1 MERAEVLNL
10 MSKLEKLLGEFAKE
24 NNIEFRHEGVKYT
37 STQFHSKFIFSALD
51 ENKERVVD
59 EFENNRANVTASLEC
74 LKFVGNI
81 IGSRWIVNDLCYKV
95 TGYKPRKKRHF
106 LVQTLDGKEYC
117 SFASFLCQGYQ
128 LVLPTK
134 AEFKKWLSID
144 DIENDAISR
153 KDEDIYNKVNDYVS
167 NMDDAGDDVERLFDV
182 IDSRTKMLLKSA
194 KYLDAVYETLKDHNV
209 SRTLLALA
217 NNK

>member
-24 NNIEFRHEGVKYT
+24 NNMEFKHEGVRYS

-59 EFENNRANVTASLEC
+59 EFENDRANETASCER

-81 IGSRWIVNDLCYKV
+81 IGSRWIVKDLCYKV
-95 TGYKPRKKRHF
+95 VGYKPRKKRHF
-106 LVQTLDGKEYC
+106 IIQTLEGKEYC
-117 SFASFLCQGYQ
+117 SFATFLGQGYQ
-128 LVLPTK
+128 LVPPTK
-134 AEFKKWLSID
+134 ADFKKWLSID

-153 KDEDIYNKVNDYVS
+153 KDEDIYNKVKDYVS
-167 NMDDAGDDVERLFDV
+167 NMDDAGDDVERLFQV
-182 IDSRTKMLLKSA
+182 IDARTKMLLKSA
-194 KYLDAVYETLKDHNV
+194 KYLDSVYETLKDHNV

>member
-24 NNIEFRHEGVKYT
+24 NNIEFKHEGVRYS

-59 EFENNRANVTASLEC
+59 EFENDRANETASCEC

-81 IGSRWIVNDLCYKV
+81 IGSRWIVKDLCYKV
-95 TGYKPRKKRHF
+95 VGYKPRKKRHF
-106 LVQTLDGKEYC
+106 IIQTLEGKEYC
-117 SFASFLCQGYQ
+117 SFASFLGQGYQ

-134 AEFKKWLSID
+134 DQFKKWLSID

-167 NMDDAGDDVERLFDV
+167 NMDDAGDDVERLFQV
-182 IDSRTKMLLKSA
+182 IDARTKMLLKSA
-194 KYLDAVYETLKDHNV
+194 KYLDSVYETLKDHNV